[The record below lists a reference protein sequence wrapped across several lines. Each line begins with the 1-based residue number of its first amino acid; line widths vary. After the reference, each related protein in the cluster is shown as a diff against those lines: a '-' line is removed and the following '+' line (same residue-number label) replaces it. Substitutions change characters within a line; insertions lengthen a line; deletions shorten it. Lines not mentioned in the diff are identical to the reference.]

1 METPIVPKRMNSNS
15 IGDLWPFKGP
25 PITTDLLI
33 WWHAGQDLDTQAKIG
48 LNSGAKMA
56 DVSALRRVLL
66 WFGAI

>member
-25 PITTDLLI
+25 PITTDLSI

-48 LNSGAKMA
+48 AKMA
-56 DVSALRRVLL
+56 DVSALKRLVL